1 MGRRSR
7 VTGKK
12 KIFGG
17 VFMFEPLDKIFD
29 FNHDGKLNGFE
40 RATEYEFMSN
50 QGFFVNTKSNNSE
63 ELFSE
68 EEQDLFADEMDELE
82 IAGLDTMELS
92 MMDEVERREAIEDA
106 DLDPDD
112 YDFD

>member
-1 MGRRSR
+1 
-7 VTGKK
+7 
-12 KIFGG
+12 
-17 VFMFEPLDKIFD
+17 
-29 FNHDGKLNGFE
+29 
-40 RATEYEFMSN
+40 MSN
-50 QGFFVNTKSNNSE
+50 QGFCGYKKSNNSE

-92 MMDEVERREAIEDA
+92 MMDEAERREALEDTG
-106 DLDPDD
+106 LDPDD

>member
-1 MGRRSR
+1 
-7 VTGKK
+7 
-12 KIFGG
+12 
-17 VFMFEPLDKIFD
+17 
-29 FNHDGKLNGFE
+29 
-40 RATEYEFMSN
+40 MSN
-50 QGFFVNTKSNNSE
+50 QGFFGNKKSNNSE

-92 MMDEVERREAIEDA
+92 MMDEAERREAIEDTG
-106 DLDPDD
+106 LDPDD

>member
-1 MGRRSR
+1 M
-7 VTGKK
+7 
-12 KIFGG
+12 FG
-17 VFMFEPLDKIFD
+17 PLDKMFD

-40 RATEYEFMSN
+40 RATEYEFMSK
-50 QGFFVNTKSNNSE
+50 QGFFGDTKSDDSE
-63 ELFSE
+63 DLFSS

-92 MMDEVERREAIEDA
+92 IMDEEERREAIEDA
-106 DLDPDD
+106 GLDPDD